1 MHRPPDTHSRF
12 QCQHF
17 GPSFL
22 HCKLFTPFEPNLLN
36 QKSKRKWQWYG
47 FLWNHLRQTPMPTAD
62 GTFPIK
68 LWYLTHWW
76 SLTWNNYQALFI
88 SIKEMTQSLDH
99 WTMKEK
105 DIIYFFRSKSF
116 FFFLPP
122 KVICYS
128 NSTFG

>member
-1 MHRPPDTHSRF
+1 MHRPPDTHGRF

-17 GPSFL
+17 EPSFL

-47 FLWNHLRQTPMPTAD
+47 FLWNYLRQTPMPTAD

-68 LWYLTHWW
+68 LWYLTDWW

-88 SIKEMTQSLDH
+88 SIKETTQSLDH

-105 DIIYFFRSKSF
+105 AIIYFFTSKRF
-116 FFFLPP
+116 FFFFPP

-128 NSTFG
+128 NSSFG